1 MADQPQGSQ
10 SLPNL
15 PTDPFSDPPGA
26 HEEPNIP
33 SSQVTLSL
41 SDIASNEKTQWRQ
54 CSNAEE
60 FFKIAGFDGS
70 YLKQVFLSEFESWE
84 LPYTEGIVSLA
95 RHDIKNVR
103 NHFDEATAKQIYWSR
118 LPLEDTGRH
127 SDSELDDLVYVWTRL
142 KEINFWLGRAGKAE
156 YHRVL
161 SHLLTWPGEKPDVPA
176 ASHSQS
182 SDYSHVQKAFLQDEK
197 PGRDGKFTSEVVL
210 GQIFKFYHR
219 FTTSLYHSPY
229 TSIVGPSGM
238 GKSFAIRQL
247 AMTRGQYVVYL
258 NLSPPDT
265 IGYPRRSDVAYQ
277 IAGLKTGHMDPC
289 ILFWECLIATSVW
302 EVEACKHA
310 GITSAG
316 YYNLQV
322 LDDPPDY
329 GREYANLVS
338 ILLETCKK
346 EKAKDPERPFV
357 WSVFL
362 RSSLKGYLDDRIDK
376 LKSWRDR
383 LGDNNL
389 APTSP
394 STAAGPQTLLCID
407 EARALL
413 DHSQSVRFRSF
424 RRACANL
431 FNRPQSGLFPQ
442 STDRPGEKSQL
453 SAVLGSFFSV
463 VLDTSSKLN
472 NFSPAARYDPSQ
484 KETQFVGDLF
494 PPIYAIRTWDS
505 LSSDITS
512 QPKIDGSVE
521 SLRTLVRYGR
531 PTWGAFLDNGAD
543 LNTVL
548 NLAVEKISA
557 ARRQGLTTAVSL
569 ALFSYRIN
577 FYVVN
582 MHLAENMTASLLRPI
597 FYIPKSREFMRTMH
611 PSEPIL
617 AYTAAAMMIDP
628 ATRLSVVNA
637 FSEACFQ
644 GSIHVGDI
652 GEVVASLV
660 LLFSMDSMQPT
671 SFPCSVTTQEF
682 FRSFLGS
689 EISQQ
694 IGERVADVESMRVVW
709 EKGNVFFNH
718 FFRSLEIPS
727 QRTIKAAYRRGAALF
742 LPERFPGAD
751 ILIPIMLPDGEMSF
765 VLIQVKNRQHDRMND
780 TTSGAAVFSIEQAIK
795 ALGMTNNHFGLMMC
809 LREEKDTKQ
818 EEAKCKILVPKLVP
832 RRETRQARQAR
843 ENSSVARQYNWP
855 KSRKNIT
862 LLAVGLDKGLY
873 PSVTFNS
880 GTPSRDSEAVL
891 DTLCTLLN
899 FSPGTSL
906 PKNADVEYA
915 KQLMELDYRGNS
927 SDTEA

>member
-1 MADQPQGSQ
+1 
-10 SLPNL
+10 
-15 PTDPFSDPPGA
+15 
-26 HEEPNIP
+26 
-33 SSQVTLSL
+33 
-41 SDIASNEKTQWRQ
+41 
-54 CSNAEE
+54 
-60 FFKIAGFDGS
+60 
-70 YLKQVFLSEFESWE
+70 
-84 LPYTEGIVSLA
+84 
-95 RHDIKNVR
+95 
-103 NHFDEATAKQIYWSR
+103 
-118 LPLEDTGRH
+118 
-127 SDSELDDLVYVWTRL
+127 
-142 KEINFWLGRAGKAE
+142 
-156 YHRVL
+156 
-161 SHLLTWPGEKPDVPA
+161 
-176 ASHSQS
+176 
-182 SDYSHVQKAFLQDEK
+182 
-197 PGRDGKFTSEVVL
+197 
-210 GQIFKFYHR
+210 
-219 FTTSLYHSPY
+219 
-229 TSIVGPSGM
+229 M

-247 AMTRGQYVVYL
+247 AMKRGQYVVYL

-265 IGYPRRSDVAYQ
+265 LGYPRRSNVAEQ
-277 IAGLKTGHMDPC
+277 IASLETGHMDPC

-322 LDDPPDY
+322 LDDFSDY

-338 ILLETCKK
+338 ILLETCRK
-346 EKAKDPERPFV
+346 EKAKHPGRPFV

-362 RSSLKGYLDDRIDK
+362 RSSLKGYLDARIDK
-376 LKSWRDR
+376 LKSWRNR
-383 LGDNNL
+383 LGDNNP
-389 APTSP
+389 PTSP

-424 RRACANL
+424 ERACANL
-431 FNRPQSGLFPQ
+431 FSRPRSGLFPQ
-442 STDRPGEKSQL
+442 STDRPGEKPQL
-453 SAVLGSFFSV
+453 YSVLGSFFSL

-472 NFSPAARYDPSQ
+472 NLSPAARYDPSQ

-505 LSSDITS
+505 LSSDVTS
-512 QPKIDGSVE
+512 QPKIDGSEE

-531 PTWGAFLDNGAD
+531 PTWAAFLDNGAD
-543 LNTVL
+543 LSTVL
-548 NLAVEKISA
+548 ILAAEKISA
-557 ARRQGLTTAVSL
+557 TRNQELTTAVSL
-569 ALFSYRIN
+569 ALFSYRID
-577 FYVVN
+577 FYVFD
-582 MHLAENMTASLLRPI
+582 MHLAENMTANLLRPI
-597 FYIPKSREFMRTMH
+597 FYIPDFREFMRTMH

-617 AYTAAAMMIDP
+617 AYTAATMMADP

-637 FSEACFQ
+637 FLEACLQ

-660 LLFSMDSMQPT
+660 LLFSMDSLQLM

-694 IGERVADVESMRVVW
+694 IGERAADVESMRVVW

-780 TTSGAAVFSIEQAIK
+780 TTSCAAVFSIEKAIK
-795 ALGMTNNHFGLMMC
+795 ALGMTNNHFGLVMC
-809 LREEKDTKQ
+809 LREEKDAKQ

-832 RRETRQARQAR
+832 RRETRQAR
-843 ENSSVARQYNWP
+843 ENSSVAQQYNWP

-862 LLAVGLDKGLY
+862 LLAVGLDKELY
-873 PSVTFNS
+873 PSVTSNP
-880 GTPSRDSEAVL
+880 GTPSKDSEAVL

-899 FSPGTSL
+899 FSPETSL
-906 PKNADVEYA
+906 PEDADAEYV
-915 KQLMELDYRGNS
+915 KQLMELD
-927 SDTEA
+927 